1 MKKILAIGIVAMLV
15 LGVSIAMVGAMMSSG
30 DVRDGSG
37 GIGILSLQS
46 STPVNE
52 NVGPSPTVKYVYSNV
67 EPGADAIDCILQLS
81 NQEIGDSGKIHL
93 QLYDPDDNLKDTDT
107 YYWPLEEKLNV
118 EHKQADLQTGNWYI
132 KISCEDLGD
141 HHVNLAGA
149 LNVYE

>member
-1 MKKILAIGIVAMLV
+1 LAIGIVAMLV

-67 EPGADAIDCILQLS
+67 EPGADAID
-81 NQEIGDSGKIHL
+81 
-93 QLYDPDDNLKDTDT
+93 
-107 YYWPLEEKLNV
+107 
-118 EHKQADLQTGNWYI
+118 
-132 KISCEDLGD
+132 
-141 HHVNLAGA
+141 
-149 LNVYE
+149 